1 MKRFGFL
8 PLFILIFTF
17 SCGSKE
23 EKLSSEMPMEIQT
36 FISLIEYDFELL
48 EQEIEKIETT
58 ILDLFSN
65 KEDILKNADRLK
77 YKIEGT
83 FANAAPN
90 ADPNKSTLYI
100 PTTGLDKEA
109 VEELIYLTNPLDDVF
124 KKVLK
129 DNDVITQVY
138 FNSAIQLNRL
148 YPPYDART
156 MLDPDLD
163 VTSFNFYYKADEKN
177 NPNRDLVWV
186 DEIYI
191 DPVGK
196 GWVLSLLNPIYFEDQ
211 LKMVLAFD
219 ISINS
224 ILENYLAKTS
234 RQLVIIDQTGT
245 VVAGKP
251 KAIEA
256 LSLPPLKNHT
266 YLQTI
271 TLDSFRPEEY
281 NLFKS
286 KSREVRKMISHLMLA
301 GGTNYDL
308 EEGLEIYEVKSYD
321 MKRLNWLILDVAIK

>member
-8 PLFILIFTF
+8 PLFILIFIF
-17 SCGSKE
+17 SCGSNE
-23 EKLSSEMPMEIQT
+23 EKLFSDTPKDIQT
-36 FISLIEYDFELL
+36 FISLIEHDFELL
-48 EQEIEKIETT
+48 EQEIEEIEKV
-58 ILDLFSN
+58 ILELFSN
-65 KEDILKNADRLK
+65 KAAVLENADKFK

-83 FANAAPN
+83 FANTAPN

-100 PTTGLDKEA
+100 SSIAVDKEA

-129 DNDVITQVY
+129 KHNVITQVY
-138 FNSAIQLNRL
+138 FNSGIQLNRL
-148 YPPYDART
+148 FPPYDART

-163 VTSFNFYYKADEKN
+163 ITSFNFYYKADEKH
-177 NPNRDLVWV
+177 NPNRALVWV

-224 ILENYLAKTS
+224 ILENYLANTN
-234 RQLVIIDQTGT
+234 RQLIIIDQTGT
-245 VVAGKP
+245 VVAGKS

-286 KSREVRKMISHLMLA
+286 KSREVRKMISNFMLA
-301 GGTNYDL
+301 GATQYDL
-308 EEGLEIYEVKSYD
+308 EEGMEIYKVKSYE
-321 MKRLNWLILDVAIK
+321 MEKLNWLILDVAMK

>member
-1 MKRFGFL
+1 MKRIGFL
-8 PLFILIFTF
+8 PLFILIFIF
-17 SCGSKE
+17 SCGSNE
-23 EKLSSEMPMEIQT
+23 EKLFSDTPKDIQT
-36 FISLIEYDFELL
+36 FISLIEHDFELL
-48 EQEIEKIETT
+48 EQEIEEIEKI
-58 ILDLFSN
+58 ILELFSN
-65 KEDILKNADRLK
+65 KAAILENADKLK

-83 FANAAPN
+83 FSNAAPN

-100 PTTGLDKEA
+100 SSIAVDKKA
-109 VEELIYLTNPLDDVF
+109 IEELIYLTNPLDTVF

-138 FNSAIQLNRL
+138 FNSGIQLNRL

-156 MLDPDLD
+156 MVDPDLD
-163 VTSFNFYYKADEKN
+163 ITSFNFYYEADEKH
-177 NPNRDLVWV
+177 NPNRALVWV

-224 ILENYLAKTS
+224 ILENYLANTN
-234 RQLVIIDQTGT
+234 RQLIIIDQTGT
-245 VVAGKP
+245 VVAGKS

-286 KSREVRKMISHLMLA
+286 KSREVRKMISNFMLA
-301 GGTNYDL
+301 GATKYDL
-308 EEGLEIYEVKSYD
+308 EEGMEIYKVKSYE
-321 MKRLNWLILDVAIK
+321 MEKLNWLILDVAMK